1 VRVEVLVVDCPS
13 CGAIFESALGVER
26 ITFDFMKVVQM
37 LELCP
42 ECRAW
47 SRFDK
52 NQYWYQPRR

>member
-1 VRVEVLVVDCPS
+1 M
-13 CGAIFESALGVER
+13 FESALGVER

-52 NQYWYQPRR
+52 NQYRYQPEIQ